1 MKKPEIVYFIKENKK
16 LQKRIKKLEE
26 ILSEKNILKDVLSVK
41 EVCENYDISTKT
53 FDRYRRD
60 KLIKVS
66 QPKMNGKRFV
76 KKSEIEKL
84 LKIGN
89 HAG

>member
-1 MKKPEIVYFIKENKK
+1 MKKSGIAYLINENKK
-16 LQKRIKKLEE
+16 AQKRIKNLED
-26 ILSEKNILKDVLSVK
+26 LLNEKNILNDVLSVK
-41 EVCENYDISTKT
+41 EVCENYNISIKT

-89 HAG
+89 NAR